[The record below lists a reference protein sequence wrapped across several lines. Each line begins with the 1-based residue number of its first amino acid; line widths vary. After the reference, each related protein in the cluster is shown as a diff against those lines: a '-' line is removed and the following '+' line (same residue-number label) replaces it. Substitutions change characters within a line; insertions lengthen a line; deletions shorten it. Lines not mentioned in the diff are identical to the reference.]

1 MRPKVGRKLLGRPG
15 HEHHMCHPAARNDLV
30 QLLRVDENRE
40 YRPFEPSDLDL
51 FRQQLNRDAF
61 EVQPVAKVQDA
72 NHVITEHTLD
82 HTFEI
87 VLAVHRQAH
96 RRAPSRPQQGAA
108 PLEGSAQAFLV
119 RAKGCRVILVWQEH
133 APLHH
138 RDVLMNPFDERVEG
152 RLPLVVQGAGLAV
165 LQCK

>member
-15 HEHHMCHPAARNDLV
+15 HEHNMCHPAARNDLV
-30 QLLRVDENRE
+30 QLLRVVENRE

-51 FRQQLNRDAF
+51 FRQQLNRDAS

-72 NHVITEHTLD
+72 NRVITEHTSD

-87 VLAVHRQAH
+87 VLAVHRQAIVAHPRDRSKGQH
-96 RRAPSRPQQGAA
+96 RWKAA
-108 PLEGSAQAFLV
+108 
-119 RAKGCRVILVWQEH
+119 RR
-133 APLHH
+133 PLHH